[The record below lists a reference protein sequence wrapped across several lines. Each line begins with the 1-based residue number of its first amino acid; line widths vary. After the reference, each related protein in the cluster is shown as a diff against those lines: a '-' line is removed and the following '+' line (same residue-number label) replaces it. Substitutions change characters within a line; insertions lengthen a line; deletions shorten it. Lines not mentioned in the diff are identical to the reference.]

1 MMAHEK
7 IILDVD
13 SGELTLKNTN
23 FIQFYEDN
31 LDLLSEI
38 VLENPTALRIL
49 LWLVKYMD
57 NRGALVTSQ
66 VAICDALS
74 IHRNTVS
81 NAVSYLK
88 SKKAIAVLKSGT
100 TNIYAINEQIA
111 WKETADKKKFAH
123 FSAKVYLAGSEQD
136 IEYQR
141 SMFGYVT
148 QKISKN
154 KFRKFQTSKTS
165 SSSNE
170 NK

>member
-1 MMAHEK
+1 MAHEK
-7 IILDVD
+7 TILDVD
-13 SGELTLKNTN
+13 SGELTLRNTN

-31 LDLLSEI
+31 LNLLGEM

-57 NRGALVTSQ
+57 SRGALVTSQ

-81 NAVSYLK
+81 SAVSYLK

-141 SMFGYVT
+141 SMFGHIT
-148 QKISKN
+148 QKTPKN
-154 KFRKFQTSKTS
+154 KFRKLRTSKPSDFS
-165 SSSNE
+165 SE
-170 NK
+170 PK